1 MMISL
6 ERLEELRN
14 QATEDIMGVPILNPL
29 TFATLIIKECE
40 DIFKGE
46 K

>member
-1 MMISL
+1 MLISL

-14 QATEDIMGVPILNPL
+14 QATEDIMGVPILNPM
-29 TFATLIIKECE
+29 TFAALIIKECE
-40 DIFKGE
+40 QIFKGE